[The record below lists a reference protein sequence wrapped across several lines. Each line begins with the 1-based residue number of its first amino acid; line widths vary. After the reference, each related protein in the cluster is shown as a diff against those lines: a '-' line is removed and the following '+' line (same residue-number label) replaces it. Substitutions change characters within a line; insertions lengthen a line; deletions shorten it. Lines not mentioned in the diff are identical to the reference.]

1 MSIKNL
7 LPAAAILLGFGL
19 TSCDD
24 FLDVALV
31 DQIEDAEYWQTEDH
45 IRIYANGFYPSYFT
59 GYSGNYGYNEKL
71 TDNFSDVTQTNWP
84 YLVVSGTDAS
94 YTYAYV
100 LRANYFLA
108 GVDRVANIDDAARAH
123 WTGIGRLFR
132 GIEYSDL
139 SFRYGDSQWYT
150 TRINSTE
157 LDSLYK
163 PRDSREKV
171 VIPNVIADLR
181 YALENIRE
189 EQDELLVNKY
199 VAAAMIARAML
210 REGTFLKYHGRDAEL
225 ARKCLELA
233 KDACLTVMNSGK
245 YSLASDYASLF
256 CSDDLAGNPEVLL
269 YKRYIDTKNGHSVL
283 NYNYLQPQAGPN
295 RDFAD
300 SFLASDGLPV
310 YEKDRFYCP
319 KTAEEYFADRDP
331 RLSMIIRPDKYYIAG
346 EDVAGAAYSRSGF
359 SMCKYMDR
367 ALEGTSDQLYTA
379 NAKNVTDCPQYRL
392 GEILVSYAEIC
403 YELGNLTQA
412 DLDKSINVLRAR
424 KGVEMPALQIINGQ
438 PAVDGNIYDDP
449 MRDTDVP
456 AILWEIRRERRV
468 ELAFEGSRLDDLK
481 RWKKLIYCWSEYNP
495 AIEVGAWIAYADFP
509 KADQTKAVLP
519 AGETEGY
526 LVVTPVANRRPAP
539 QARDYIRPIP
549 TDQIQLFK
557 QNGYELEQNPE
568 WK

>member
-1 MSIKNL
+1 MSIYKIF
-7 LPAAAILLGFGL
+7 PAVFALGLGL
-19 TSCDD
+19 ASCND
-24 FLDVALV
+24 FLDVAPV
-31 DQIEDAEYWQTEDH
+31 DQIEDSEYWNTEEH
-45 IRIYANGFYPSYFT
+45 IRIYANGFYPLYFS
-59 GYSGNYGYNEKL
+59 GYAGNYGYNEKV

-84 YLVVSGTDAS
+84 YLVVSGTDGS
-94 YTYAYV
+94 YTYANV

-108 GVDRVANIDDAARAH
+108 GVERVPSLDDATRDH
-123 WTGIGRLFR
+123 WRGIGRLFR
-132 GIEYSDL
+132 GIEYANL
-139 SFRYGDSQWYT
+139 SFNYGDTQWYT

-171 VIPNVIADLR
+171 VIPNVVADLTF
-181 YALENIRE
+181 ALANIRE
-189 EQDELLVNKY
+189 ADGELQVNKY

-225 ARKCLELA
+225 SRKCLELA
-233 KDACLTVMNSGK
+233 KEACLTVMNSGV
-245 YSLASDYASLF
+245 YSLAPDYTSLF
-256 CSDDLAGNPEVLL
+256 VSDDLAGNPEVIL
-269 YKRYIDTKNGHSVL
+269 YKRYIDTKTGHSVL

-310 YEKDRFYCP
+310 YAKDVFYCP
-319 KTAEEYFADRDP
+319 ATAEEYFTDRDP

-346 EDVAGAAYSRSGF
+346 EDVTGAAYSRSGF

-367 ALEGTSDQLYTA
+367 SLEGTSDQLYTA

-403 YELGNLTQA
+403 YELGSLTQA
-412 DLDKSINVLRAR
+412 DLDKSINLLRAR
-424 KGVEMPALQIINGQ
+424 KGVEMPALQIIGGE
-438 PAVDGNIYDDP
+438 PAVGGNVYDDP
-449 MRDTDVP
+449 NRDSDVP
-456 AILWEIRRERRV
+456 AMLWEIRRERRV

-495 AIEVGAWIAYADFP
+495 AIEVGAWIKLADFP
-509 KADQTKAVLP
+509 KADLTKAVLP

-549 TDQIQLFK
+549 TDQITLFK
-557 QNGYELEQNPE
+557 QNGYVLEQNPE

>member
-1 MSIKNL
+1 MSIHKI
-7 LPAAAILLGFGL
+7 LPAALLLLGFGL
-19 TSCDD
+19 TSCND
-24 FLDVALV
+24 FLDVAPV
-31 DQIEDAEYWQTEDH
+31 DEIEDSEYWKTEDH
-45 IRIYANGFYPSYFT
+45 IRIYANGFYPLYFS

-84 YLVVSGTDAS
+84 YLVVSGTDGS
-94 YTYAYV
+94 YTYANV
-100 LRANYFLA
+100 LRANYYLS
-108 GVDRVANIDDAARAH
+108 GVDRVTSLDEASRAH
-123 WTGIGRLFR
+123 WVGIGRLFR
-132 GIEYSDL
+132 GIEYANL
-139 SFRYGDSQWYT
+139 SFNYGDTQWYT

-157 LDSLYK
+157 TDSLYK

-171 VIPNVIADLR
+171 VMPNVLADLR

-189 EQDELLVNKY
+189 NDGELLVNKY
-199 VAAAMIARAML
+199 VAAAMICRAML
-210 REGTFLKYHGRDAEL
+210 REGTFQKYHGRDAEL

-233 KDACLTVMNSGK
+233 KDACLTVMNSNV
-245 YSLASDYASLF
+245 YSLAPDYTSLF
-256 CSDDLAGNPEVLL
+256 VSDDLAGNPEVIL

-300 SFLASDGLPV
+300 SFLASDGHPV
-310 YEKDRFYCP
+310 YEKDLFYCP
-319 KTAEEYFADRDP
+319 ETAEEYFTDRDP

-346 EDVAGAAYSRSGF
+346 EDVEGAAYSRSGF

-367 ALEGTSDQLYTA
+367 ELEGTTDPLYTA

-403 YELGNLTQA
+403 YELGTLSQA

-424 KGVEMPALQIINGQ
+424 KGVDMPALQIIGGQ
-438 PAVDGNIYDDP
+438 PAVDGAVYDDP
-449 MRDTDVP
+449 NRDSDVP

-495 AIEVGAWIAYADFP
+495 AIEVGAWIKLEDFP
-509 KADQTKAVLP
+509 KADLTKAVLP

-557 QNGYELEQNPE
+557 QNGYVLEQNPE